1 MGWLER
7 IERAVRTEVATTR
20 ARPLI
25 GRVAGPPAPAEQR
38 FGLSQLMEMFSY
50 QGIGYGV
57 YGGDNDNRERDTTSF
72 TRYVNGFYRDNGVIF
87 AVILARMLLFTE
99 AKFQWQRLINGRP
112 GDLFGTGAL
121 SLLETPWPNGTTGD
135 LLARMEQDVSLHGNF
150 YATREGDRL
159 RRLRPDWVEIVLD
172 AAPGEAVATN
182 IVGYLYK
189 PGGTDSSTRPKMYLP
204 EEVGHWAPI
213 PDPLAQYRGMSWL
226 SPVIREMTADQ
237 AATDHKLK
245 FFENAATPNL
255 AVSFSENIT
264 KDQFN
269 AFMAAMNAAHQGTK
283 NAYKTLYLGGGAD
296 VKTIGANMEQM
307 DFKNTQGAGE
317 TRICAAGG
325 VPPIIVGLSEGL
337 QSATYSNYGMARRK
351 FGDHWARPQ
360 WRSACAALAPLLDVP
375 SGARLW
381 YDDRD
386 IAFLREDQKDVA
398 SIQTQ
403 QASTMKQLIDSGY
416 EPDSVTAAMLNEDWS
431 LLKHTGLFSVQ
442 LQPPGTVQ
450 KAGAV
455 AAGAGPVAGLPAGGA
470 GPADTTPAKTAV
482 TGDAPTPA
490 AADSNATPAQP
501 QANAARTELD
511 ELREQVASLT
521 GLVAELAERGRW
533 DEHEHPRG
541 PDGKFM
547 GLEGNPADSL
557 GSVISKGD
565 RVQFENGVAGVVHGS
580 AVRPNGDVKLHVQ
593 WDGNEHLSTMV
604 DPKMVKVVDGKPE
617 PAAPAK
623 LATSP
628 GAGRAEAR
636 VQALTNRKSA
646 PRNPDLPEPYRDD
659 YHNARIDKGMWWDEA
674 DREGVRNTAVAA
686 AGGQVRFR
694 TSPANMQAI
703 LDDGR
708 AKSLAEVG
716 RTNAP
721 TDLELDDYLEL
732 RRATERSMMGV
743 DESVP
748 VSEHPIYGYLGDPD
762 VAKVYGKVVVN
773 LTPETR
779 KRTTATVGDS
789 MEGAPQP
796 YPVDSFS
803 KLSDEQ
809 LLASISPYEIA
820 AGAGV
825 QDGHISTYMEAQIH
839 GGVGLGDI
847 ASVELPESMRGG
859 DLEHAL
865 RQKGVPVQ
873 WRP

>member
-38 FGLSQLMEMFSY
+38 FGLSQLMEMFAY

-57 YGGDNDNRERDTTSF
+57 YGGDNDNRERNSTSF
-72 TRYVNGFYRDNGVIF
+72 VRYVNGFYRDNGVIF

-204 EEVGHWAPI
+204 EEIGHWAPI

-541 PDGKFM
+541 PDGKFGDGLPRDGRSVPIGGIRSSLDKFASDSGEVQDGVNPDEAQQELSDLIDIM
-547 GLEGNPADSL
+547 GDPEFERD
-557 GSVISKGD
+557 KG
-565 RVQFENGVAGVVHGS
+565 VQFTQAAIEEPGANVLVARADGVGLAGALALRKHDEGDGDGFYYVEYVGSTGVAKGAGS
-580 AVRPNGDVKLHVQ
+580 ALAKR
-593 WDGNEHLSTMV
+593 
-604 DPKMVKVVDGKPE
+604 
-617 PAAPAK
+617 AA
-623 LATSP
+623 
-628 GAGRAEAR
+628 
-636 VQALTNRKSA
+636 
-646 PRNPDLPEPYRDD
+646 
-659 YHNARIDKGMWWDEA
+659 
-674 DREGVRNTAVAA
+674 
-686 AGGQVRFR
+686 
-694 TSPANMQAI
+694 
-703 LDDGR
+703 
-708 AKSLAEVG
+708 
-716 RTNAP
+716 
-721 TDLELDDYLEL
+721 
-732 RRATERSMMGV
+732 
-743 DESVP
+743 
-748 VSEHPIYGYLGDPD
+748 
-762 VAKVYGKVVVN
+762 
-773 LTPETR
+773 
-779 KRTTATVGDS
+779 
-789 MEGAPQP
+789 
-796 YPVDSFS
+796 
-803 KLSDEQ
+803 
-809 LLASISPYEIA
+809 EIA
-820 AGAGV
+820 ARDGLPLLGEPDSPEAEAFWRKMGWTHDPMDSGTELLGWTPDQVREVAG
-825 QDGHISTYMEAQIH
+825 
-839 GGVGLGDI
+839 L
-847 ASVELPESMRGG
+847 
-859 DLEHAL
+859 
-865 RQKGVPVQ
+865 
-873 WRP
+873 